1 MTTKDLQI
9 DQYLQPEQN
18 DAGVFLTVGGL
29 DEFHQSVV
37 IRLHDRIG
45 DTLTDESIEKIQLAV
60 TRVAR
65 EHDKIDEIANISV
78 QRSRERP
85 DTVNVTIQYVSG
97 ETFQQTINS

>member
-9 DQYLQPEQN
+9 DQYLQPQQN
-18 DAGVFLTVGGL
+18 DAGVFLTTDGL
-29 DEFHQSVV
+29 DQFHQSVV

-45 DTLTDESIEKIQLAV
+45 DTLTDESLEKIELAV
-60 TRVAR
+60 NRVAR
-65 EHDKIDEIANISV
+65 DHNKIDDIANVEV

-97 ETFQQTINS
+97 EAFQQTINP